1 MFQAGAVPEDFLGE
15 SNIVDRISVPSLSYE
30 GKVWTIVL
38 NGEKKRLERKN
49 ADGDMEPVSIMRVI
63 ILDYAKN
70 DGRAFYEGTYDPKK
84 PGKPTCWS
92 DDGNAPDA
100 SIQEPQSSR
109 CNTCPQ
115 SVKGSKITDNGVET
129 TACSR
134 HRMIVVVPASD
145 PSFPPLRLKLA
156 ATSIYGDKD
165 QKDWFAFNNY
175 VNFLRSKGVTHTA
188 RVATKMKFDA
198 TPYPKV
204 LFSAHDW
211 VAGDDIQ
218 KVKDVWASPEVKSLI
233 DGTWT
238 PDGVNG
244 QRKLS
249 SPKDEPADEDAS
261 TKATEAKA
269 AAEAKAAEDKAIAA
283 AAKAKAEKAEK
294 AEKAK
299 AAKAAKDA
307 EEKAAAEKA
316 AAEEAAAKKAAA
328 PKEAPAED
336 ADDIPDDVKDLLTE
350 WGSE

>member
-249 SPKDEPADEDAS
+249 SPKEGPKEEPEDDGSQA
-261 TKATEAKA
+261 AAAAAKA
-269 AAEAKAAEDKAIAA
+269 AKEAEDKAIAA

-294 AEKAK
+294 AK
-299 AAKAAKDA
+299 AAKAAKEA

-316 AAEEAAAKKAAA
+316 AAEAAAAAKAA
-328 PKEAPAED
+328 PVED
-336 ADDIPDDVKDLLTE
+336 AGDDIPDDVKDLLSE
-350 WGSE
+350 WGAE